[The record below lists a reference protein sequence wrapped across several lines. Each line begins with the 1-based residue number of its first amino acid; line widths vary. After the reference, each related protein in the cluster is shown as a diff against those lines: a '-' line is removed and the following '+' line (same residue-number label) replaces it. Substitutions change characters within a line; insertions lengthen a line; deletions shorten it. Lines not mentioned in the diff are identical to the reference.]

1 MRSPLVVLALCA
13 AAAPVAADSK
23 TKELEVGYEKEAVA
37 CRTRADGVTK
47 VATGAK
53 ALVDGGQNQHDA
65 DLATL
70 CAGLAQVQAYCSEL
84 TATLAILRT
93 NPSAAYRTL
102 ERRLDDQ
109 DNKIRKL
116 RQSTKKVLDD
126 LSPVISR
133 LVPQIN
139 ARVSTAAPAA
149 KREHIA
155 FPSGRA
161 VDVPVLAGRYKASG
175 AEATDVLDYAEAK
188 ASATIT
194 AALVAN
200 ATCEQQRKAIAATD
214 AADVAPTDAT
224 RSLGLAWYVGY
235 ARPARRLRVACRT
248 TGAGTVVV
256 TLDEPAAGTG
266 WPELEPVLAAMI
278 ADRAICPP

>member
-1 MRSPLVVLALCA
+1 MRSILVVLALGA
-13 AAAPVAADSK
+13 AVAPVAADSK
-23 TKELEVGYEKEAVA
+23 TKELELGYEKEAAA

-47 VATGAK
+47 VTTGTR
-53 ALVDGGQNQHDA
+53 ALVDGGQKQHEP

-70 CAGLAQVQAYCSEL
+70 CGGLAQVQAYCSEL
-84 TATLAILRT
+84 TATLAILKA

-116 RQSTKKVLDD
+116 RQSTKKLLDE

-133 LVPQIN
+133 MVPQIN
-139 ARVSTAAPAA
+139 ARVTAAATAA

-161 VDVPVLAGRYKASG
+161 IDVPVLAGRYKASG
-175 AEATDVLDYAEAK
+175 SEAIDVVDYAEPK

-194 AALVAN
+194 AAFVAN
-200 ATCEQQRKAIAATD
+200 ATCEQQRQAIAPTAATGV
-214 AADVAPTDAT
+214 AATDAT
-224 RSLGLAWYVGY
+224 RSLGLAWYVND
-235 ARPARRLRVACRT
+235 AKPARRLRAACRMT
-248 TGAGTVVV
+248 QAGAIVV
-256 TLDEPAAGTG
+256 TIDEPVAGG
-266 WPELEPVLAAMI
+266 AWPELEPVLVAMI
-278 ADRAICPP
+278 ADRTICAP